1 MYDKSLD
8 TFRIVAETGS
18 FTQAAEQLFLTHTA
32 IRKQINQLENRLD
45 VKLFERSQQGVKLT
59 GAGRVM
65 YAETLRIMKESD
77 AAIQRVQ
84 AAYNATPSVVRIGTS
99 VLYPCHYFMELW
111 DQIRDD
117 CPAFQLKIVSFSDD
131 KKRLTRIDSDFD
143 FLIGAYDKKMA
154 EQYQFLH
161 VGNYRFCLAVPRS
174 HPLSKEKRLSFSS
187 LAGQPLMIMHRGHSP
202 VNDRIRADVE
212 TNHPEISIVD
222 IEPSYDVQTFNRC
235 VERGC
240 ILLSLECWDRVHP
253 DIKIIPLQED
263 YVLPFGIVYS
273 VQPDALMESFIT
285 AVRVAVSAN

>member
-8 TFRIVAETGS
+8 TFRVVAETGS

-32 IRKQINQLENRLD
+32 IRKQMNQLENRMG
-45 VKLFERSQQGVKLT
+45 VKLFERSQQGVRLT
-59 GAGRVM
+59 GAGQVM
-65 YAETLRIMKESD
+65 YAEALRIMKESD

-84 AAYNATPSVVRIGTS
+84 AAWHAAPSVLRIGTS
-99 VLYPCHYFMELW
+99 VLYPCHFFMELW
-111 DQIRDD
+111 DQIRED
-117 CPAFQLKIVSFSDD
+117 CPTFQLKIVSFSDD
-131 KKRLTRIDSDFD
+131 KKRLSRIDSDFD
-143 FLIGAYDKKMA
+143 FLIGAYDKEMA

-174 HPLSKEKRLSFSS
+174 HPLSREKQLSFSD
-187 LAGQPLMIMHRGHSP
+187 LAGQPLMIMHKGHSP

-212 TNHPEISIVD
+212 ANHPEISIVD

-253 DIKIIPLQED
+253 DIKTIPLQED

-273 VQPDALMESFIT
+273 VQPSALMESFIT